1 MTTQEVSELTGIAQR
16 TVIKYANI
24 LGVAYLGEGRRKT
37 YNWKKADVD
46 RLKKTYAG
54 KTGRPKKAK
63 TE

>member
-1 MTTQEVSELTGIAQR
+1 MTTKEVSELTGIAQR

-24 LGVAYLGEGRRKT
+24 LGIRYSGEGRRKT

-46 RLKKTYAG
+46 RLKKSYVG

-63 TE
+63 PE